1 MIDTEPIQGDLF
13 SKQPEDKKPGLV
25 ISIDQSRQNRD
36 EGIRTAVGHADDEIQ
51 DWSSKAY
58 IFFIEKYLKNN
69 DGNFK
74 AEDVRSYAALVDFP
88 LPPSARAWGGIMMKA
103 RKDGFIDLVGIGPV
117 RNAKAHRA
125 NAATWIRI
133 K

>member
-1 MIDTEPIQGDLF
+1 MNDSAIQGDLF
-13 SKQPEDKKPGLV
+13 GKQPEEKKPGLV
-25 ISIDQSRQNRD
+25 INIDQSRQNRD
-36 EGIRTAVGHADDEIQ
+36 EGIKKAVSHANKENR

-58 IFFIEKYLKNN
+58 IFFIDKFLKENN
-69 DGNFK
+69 GNFK

-103 RKDGFIDLVGIGPV
+103 RKDGFIELVGIGPV

-125 NAATWIRI
+125 NAGTWIRI